1 MENQHWDQGPQ
12 EKGGMKPLKLLPKFM
27 GAQMNIPQPVSR
39 ECLTPAKEMQVR
51 QVNKICDR
59 EQAVDQ

>member
-1 MENQHWDQGPQ
+1 MHEQEALLHLSMENQHWDQGPQ

-39 ECLTPAKEMQVR
+39 ECLTLCKRDAR
-51 QVNKICDR
+51 
-59 EQAVDQ
+59 